1 MQSIRLL
8 NLLPRRCLTVYS
20 LRLVSTTNSSPP
32 HNPDSKTQKSKNS
45 TSNSLIIFI
54 FSAVECIK
62 NEKKKST
69 GTIYNVPEYYEHKTF
84 CFYDLEI
91 QLKGF
96 RLPQPNP
103 S

>member
-8 NLLPRRCLTVYS
+8 NLLPSGSVIACS

-32 HNPDSKTQKSKNS
+32 HNPDSKTQK
-45 TSNSLIIFI
+45 T
-54 FSAVECIK
+54 VESIK
-62 NEKKKST
+62 NEKNKST

-84 CFYDLEI
+84 GFYDLEI

>member
-32 HNPDSKTQKSKNS
+32 HNPDSKTQK
-45 TSNSLIIFI
+45 T
-54 FSAVECIK
+54 VECIK